1 MSSVHGK
8 KRYLQIL
15 LDPARYE
22 LLDQLAVQQNVRVT
36 AVARKAIY
44 AYLERVYEASQ
55 YKVALAMDEATWAAS
70 VRNRVA
76 GKAGKTGK
84 QL

>member
-1 MSSVHGK
+1 M
-8 KRYLQIL
+8 

-22 LLDQLAVQQNVRVT
+22 LLDQLAMQQNVRVT

-55 YKVALAMDEATWAAS
+55 YKAAQAMDEATWAAS

-76 GKAGKTGK
+76 GKARKTKDSSSVLG
-84 QL
+84 

>member
-1 MSSVHGK
+1 M
-8 KRYLQIL
+8 
-15 LDPARYE
+15 
-22 LLDQLAVQQNVRVT
+22 QQNVRVT

-55 YKVALAMDEATWAAS
+55 YKVAQAMDEATWAAS

-84 QL
+84 